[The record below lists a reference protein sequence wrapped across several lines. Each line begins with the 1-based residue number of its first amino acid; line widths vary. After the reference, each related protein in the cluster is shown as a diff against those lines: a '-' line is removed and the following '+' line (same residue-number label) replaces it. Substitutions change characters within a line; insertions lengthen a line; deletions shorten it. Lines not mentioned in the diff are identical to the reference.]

1 MGCAYSCICSSFSI
15 ILVKCALF
23 CQFSI
28 SLWYNRKF
36 RALTTCREKVYQ
48 KHKSMKTIPLVFVA
62 VLATA
67 ATVRSQETEAADSR
81 ESTTAPVTS
90 ITTARILGNIPDG
103 TPPPPE
109 PPKPK
114 FIVPSKDI
122 LSTTTHEQGGRTIT
136 IQRIKPIDLPPPP
149 PPAVATAAPSEE
161 FKQRLAEYRLT
172 HPRSGMLFL
181 SATVFRSKDTPPRT
195 LVRYWPEGKGETIT
209 FWSSADF
216 ALIAGGIQSF
226 VDSAQDTHCMF
237 MGWGNV
243 DIDRMTDLRAAKEL
257 EYDAPDM
264 PDFPEGKATYQIVGI
279 QPAAEELVPIQSLHD
294 LYNSEHERLTTAY
307 EGRERARIAHEAYL
321 KAHPPRPKNITLN
334 FWRSDRP
341 TFAKGGAK

>member
-1 MGCAYSCICSSFSI
+1 M
-15 ILVKCALF
+15 
-23 CQFSI
+23 
-28 SLWYNRKF
+28 R
-36 RALTTCREKVYQ
+36 
-48 KHKSMKTIPLVFVA
+48 TIPLVFVA
-62 VLATA
+62 VIATA
-67 ATVRSQETEAADSR
+67 ATVRSQETEAAISR

-103 TPPPPE
+103 TPPLPE

-114 FIVPSKDI
+114 FIVPSKNV

-149 PPAVATAAPSEE
+149 PPTVATAAPSEE
-161 FKQRLAEYRLT
+161 FKQRLAEYRAT

-226 VDSAQDTHCMF
+226 VDYAQDTHCMF
-237 MGWGNV
+237 MGLGNV
-243 DIDRMTDLRAAKEL
+243 DVDRMTDLLAAKGRL
-257 EYDAPDM
+257 YAVPDM
-264 PDFPEGKATYQIVGI
+264 PTLPDGKATYEIVGN

-294 LYNSEHERLTTAY
+294 LYNSELERLKTAY
-307 EGRERARIAHEAYL
+307 EGRELARIAHEAYL
-321 KAHPPRPKNITLN
+321 KAHPPQPKDFTLHY
-334 FWRSDRP
+334 WRTEKPVSNE
-341 TFAKGGAK
+341 KGTAR